1 MPARVSYTFC
11 VYAHKSARASS
22 LAGDDVV
29 ELWEFLLDSREFIL
43 DYQSVHAYV

>member
-1 MPARVSYTFC
+1 MPARVSNTLC
-11 VYAHKSARASS
+11 VYAHQSARASS

-29 ELWEFLLDSREFIL
+29 ELWEFLLDSRDFIH